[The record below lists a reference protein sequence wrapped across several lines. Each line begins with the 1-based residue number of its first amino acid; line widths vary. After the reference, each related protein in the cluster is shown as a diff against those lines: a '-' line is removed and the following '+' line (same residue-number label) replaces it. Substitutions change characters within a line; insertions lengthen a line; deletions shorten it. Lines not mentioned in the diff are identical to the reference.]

1 MRTWF
6 DFVTLFRRARR
17 IASREAAEMKLR
29 NTSTPR
35 MRSRCR
41 RPSGSFSLVG
51 KSSKK
56 CAFLQCSSLREK
68 RILIVEYPVLEAPIG
83 VRQMQQ
89 SKIFWS
95 RDTVRGS
102 LIGRML
108 RARTESGGII
118 MTVGSLTPLQGAT
131 PLKECLSINDVRI
144 LVLNSSALTLRL
156 SQVRRTLRTI
166 SGPTF
171 STVLS

>member
-1 MRTWF
+1 M
-6 DFVTLFRRARR
+6 
-17 IASREAAEMKLR
+17 
-29 NTSTPR
+29 
-35 MRSRCR
+35 
-41 RPSGSFSLVG
+41 
-51 KSSKK
+51 KK

-108 RARTESGGII
+108 RGRTESGGII

-144 LVLNSSALTLRL
+144 LVAKQLGVDIASVTSETHFTDDLGADFLDRVELMIAIEDKFAGVEITDDDVEQIQIVGDLIRHLQNSK
-156 SQVRRTLRTI
+156 QVR
-166 SGPTF
+166 S
-171 STVLS
+171 